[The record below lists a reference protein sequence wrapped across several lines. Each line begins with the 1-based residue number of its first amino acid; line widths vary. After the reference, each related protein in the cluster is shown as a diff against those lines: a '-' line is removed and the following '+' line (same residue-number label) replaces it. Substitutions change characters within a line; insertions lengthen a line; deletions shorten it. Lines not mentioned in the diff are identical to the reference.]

1 MDINNFNWGGTSKSF
16 KDQNIK
22 EIFEGGDYERFFE
35 VQEND
40 IVVDLGASV
49 GPFTYSILS
58 KKPKH
63 CFVVEPLSNHIK
75 TIKTNLRDSNVT
87 IIQAAIT
94 DKKKIE
100 ISWDDMIENVPTLSF
115 KELRE
120 TYKIDHIDFLKV
132 DCEGGEYD
140 VFSKENIEFLKKV
153 PKIATEFHLRRND
166 SSLNNC
172 KFRYFRDNIL
182 LNFPK
187 FEVYSVDGAD
197 IKWDLYNEH
206 FLEYYKEILI
216 YINNK

>member
-1 MDINNFNWGGTSKSF
+1 
-16 KDQNIK
+16 
-22 EIFEGGDYERFFE
+22 
-35 VQEND
+35 
-40 IVVDLGASV
+40 
-49 GPFTYSILS
+49 
-58 KKPKH
+58 
-63 CFVVEPLSNHIK
+63 
-75 TIKTNLRDSNVT
+75 
-87 IIQAAIT
+87 
-94 DKKKIE
+94 
-100 ISWDDMIENVPTLSF
+100 MIENVPTLSF

-187 FEVYSVDGAD
+187 FEVYSLDGVD

-216 YINNK
+216 YIDNR

>member
-1 MDINNFNWGGTSKSF
+1 MDLNSFDWGNTSKAF
-16 KDQNIK
+16 KEQNTK
-22 EIFEGGDYERFFE
+22 EIFEGNDYERFFKVE
-35 VQEND
+35 END

-49 GPFTYSILS
+49 GPFTYSILN
-58 KKPKH
+58 KKPKY
-63 CFVVEPLSNHIK
+63 CYAVEPLSNHIK
-75 TIKTNLRDSNVT
+75 TLKNNLKESNIT

-140 VFSKENIEFLKKV
+140 VFSKENIEFLKKI
-153 PKIATEFHLRRND
+153 PKIVTEFHLWKD
-166 SSLNNC
+166 ESLNNY

-182 LNFPK
+182 PNFSQ
-187 FEVYSVDGAD
+187 FEVYSIDGVN

>member
-1 MDINNFNWGGTSKSF
+1 MDLNSFDWGNTSKSF
-16 KDQNIK
+16 KEQNIK
-22 EIFEGGDYERFFE
+22 EIFEGNDYEKFFE
-35 VQEND
+35 VKEND
-40 IVVDLGASV
+40 VVVDLGASV
-49 GPFTYSILS
+49 GPFTYSILN

-63 CFVVEPLSNHIK
+63 CYVVEPLSSHIK
-75 TIKTNLRDSNVT
+75 TLQNNLKEPNIT

-94 DKKKIE
+94 DKKRIE

-120 TYKIDHIDFLKV
+120 TYKINHIDFLKV

-140 VFSKENIEFLKKV
+140 VFSKENIDFLKTV
-153 PKIATEFHLRRND
+153 PKIVTEFHLWKD
-166 SSLNNC
+166 ESLNNC
-172 KFRYFRDNIL
+172 RFKYFRDNIL
-182 LNFPK
+182 QNFLQ
-187 FEVYSVDGAD
+187 FEVYSIDGIN